1 MEKPLRSVVIAILC
15 VGLLMVP
22 TGAGVAGAAKAA
34 GNLNLGVI
42 ADVKN
47 LNPYMG
53 YGSSETFVIGWVY
66 DTLLGWDSNEGLVPG
81 LADSWEIKDG
91 GTSVEFKLNPNA
103 KWHDGKPVTAEDVE
117 FSFNFIRE
125 KRFPSFMAIIGNLA
139 GAKAIDKHTVRVT
152 FRSPSS
158 NAVRFIA
165 TAPSILPKHIW
176 SKIDDPRNYPNLD
189 NPIGCGP
196 CAVAER
202 RDGQFITLKNLGNH
216 YRSSLNV
223 ETITLRVLRDE
234 TMGIMALRRGDL
246 DALLWSVDPA
256 VAEEIDRNP
265 KGYPNVKVAM
275 APSTS
280 VRTLMFN
287 LRRAPWNDATL
298 RKAVSLAINQ
308 KELIDQVL
316 LGYGSEQGPGL
327 VVPSDLHYNK
337 ALGPVPRDVAKA
349 KAILDQ
355 AGYVDKNR
363 DGIREDKNGKPIKLE
378 ILTGNLPTSINL
390 AELLVYQIKQIG
402 IDAYFTPL
410 TAESLRNKEQA
421 ADFDAAVS
429 SVSFSVPD
437 MMFYYAHTSRG
448 VINEGR
454 VAGFN
459 YGGYS
464 NPEYDKL
471 AEAMLVEM
479 NDQARIKLLRDMQ
492 AKLAEAYYHI
502 PLFSSNVLMLYR
514 DDRFTGWTVEP
525 DSCINNSTT
534 YSNLV
539 YKGGK

>member
-22 TGAGVAGAAKAA
+22 VGAGVAGAAKAA
-34 GNLNLGVI
+34 GNLNLGVV

-91 GTSVEFKLNPNA
+91 GTSAEFKLNPNA

-189 NPIGCGP
+189 NPIGSGP

-202 RDGQFITLKNLGNH
+202 RAGQFITLKNLGNH

-234 TMGIMALRRGDL
+234 TMGIMALHRGR
-246 DALLWSVDPA
+246 S
-256 VAEEIDRNP
+256 
-265 KGYPNVKVAM
+265 
-275 APSTS
+275 
-280 VRTLMFN
+280 
-287 LRRAPWNDATL
+287 
-298 RKAVSLAINQ
+298 
-308 KELIDQVL
+308 
-316 LGYGSEQGPGL
+316 
-327 VVPSDLHYNK
+327 
-337 ALGPVPRDVAKA
+337 
-349 KAILDQ
+349 
-355 AGYVDKNR
+355 
-363 DGIREDKNGKPIKLE
+363 
-378 ILTGNLPTSINL
+378 
-390 AELLVYQIKQIG
+390 
-402 IDAYFTPL
+402 
-410 TAESLRNKEQA
+410 
-421 ADFDAAVS
+421 
-429 SVSFSVPD
+429 
-437 MMFYYAHTSRG
+437 
-448 VINEGR
+448 
-454 VAGFN
+454 
-459 YGGYS
+459 
-464 NPEYDKL
+464 
-471 AEAMLVEM
+471 
-479 NDQARIKLLRDMQ
+479 
-492 AKLAEAYYHI
+492 
-502 PLFSSNVLMLYR
+502 
-514 DDRFTGWTVEP
+514 
-525 DSCINNSTT
+525 
-534 YSNLV
+534 
-539 YKGGK
+539 

>member
-1 MEKPLRSVVIAILC
+1 MNRSFRGFAIAILC
-15 VGLLMVP
+15 IGLVLAPVGASVS
-22 TGAGVAGAAKAA
+22 GAAKTV
-34 GNLNLGVI
+34 GNLNLGIVS
-42 ADVKN
+42 DVKN

-53 YGSSETFVIGWVY
+53 FGSAETFVIGWVY
-66 DTLLGWDSNEGLVPG
+66 DTLLGWDAEQGLVPG
-81 LADSWEIKDG
+81 LADSWEVKNG
-91 GTSVEFKLNPNA
+91 GREVEFRLNPNA

-152 FRSPSS
+152 FREPSS
-158 NAVRFIA
+158 NAIRFIS

-196 CAVAER
+196 CAVADR
-202 RDGQFITLKNLGNH
+202 RDGQFVTLKNLGNH
-216 YRSSLNV
+216 YRSNISV
-223 ETITLRVLRDE
+223 DTITLRVLRDE

-256 VAEEIDRNP
+256 VAEEIERNP
-265 KGYPNVKVAM
+265 KGYPNIKVAV
-275 APSTS
+275 APNTS

-287 LRRAPWNDATL
+287 LRRAPWNDVAL
-298 RKAVSLAINQ
+298 RKAVSLAIDP
-308 KELIDQVL
+308 KALIDQVL
-316 LGYGSEQGPGL
+316 LGYGRSQGPGL
-327 VVPSDLHYNK
+327 VVPSDIHCNRSL
-337 ALGPVPRDVAKA
+337 APVPRDLAKA

-355 AGYVDKNR
+355 AGYVDRNR
-363 DGIREDKNGKPIKLE
+363 DGIREDQSGKPLKLE
-378 ILTGNLPTSINL
+378 ILTGNLPTNINL

-402 IDAYFTPL
+402 IDAHFTPL
-410 TAESLRNKEQA
+410 TAEALRNKQQA

-429 SVSFSVPD
+429 GVSFSVPD

-448 VINEGR
+448 VIQEGR
-454 VAGFN
+454 VTGFN

-464 NPEYDKL
+464 NAEYDKL
-471 AEAMLVEM
+471 AEEMLVET
-479 NDQARIKLLRDMQ
+479 NDQARIKLLREMQ
-492 AKLAEAYYHI
+492 VKLAEAYYHI
-502 PLFSSNVLMLYR
+502 PLFSADVLMLYR

-525 DSCINNSTT
+525 DTCINNSAT
-534 YSNLV
+534 YSNLR